1 MEKIE
6 NNSQIILAL
15 TNKIRMEAK
24 GVKAVG
30 LPLDSFPQKLQDIIF
45 EVTHIEQ
52 FDMEYL
58 TISMLSA
65 AATAI
70 GNSCQIRIRGSW
82 KSSPALYVIL
92 IGRPGQGKT
101 PPLDYAFRPLQEH
114 DFLMVSKFIEEN
126 KRYAELNAGNK
137 GNAIDTDKP
146 VLVQTILS
154 DLTQEA
160 MMRIHND
167 NQRGVVIL
175 VDEIMGFFN
184 SIYRYNDSP
193 LLTQLLTA
201 YSGKPLKVSRCN
213 NPVPIIIPH
222 PCINIIGT
230 TQTQR
235 IGELFTKENVS
246 SGLIDRVLFLH
257 PKNREI
263 PKMEENQN
271 AGLQGND
278 RAESA
283 YRKWKVIID
292 KLLALEPDHDE
303 KGIIMP
309 KVLDMS
315 EDAYKCFAQ
324 WKNTLVEKAN
334 SVEDERLIDSRM
346 MKADSNVSRLALV
359 FQLMGWAC
367 GEIHMQ
373 HIDVRSIQAAVRMY
387 DYLELSYQEI
397 KTQIQTEAMPPLKK
411 AFLDL
416 VQADFT
422 TADAIQAG
430 AEIGICE
437 STVKK
442 NLAKMCEEQTLQ
454 KKGHGMYKKL
464 L

>member
-1 MEKIE
+1 MNVLE
-6 NNSQIILAL
+6 L
-15 TNKIRMEAK
+15 TNKVRMEAED
-24 GVKAVG
+24 VKRIG
-30 LPLDSFPQKLQDIIF
+30 LPLDAFPQKLQDIIF
-45 EVTHIEQ
+45 EVARIEQ

-58 TISMLSA
+58 TMSMLSA

-70 GNSCQIRIRGSW
+70 GNSCHIRIRGSW

-126 KRYAELNAGNK
+126 KRYTELNAGSK

-246 SGLIDRVLFLH
+246 SGLIDRILFLH

-271 AGLQGND
+271 VGSQDTD
-278 RAESA
+278 RAESV
-283 YRKWKVIID
+283 YRKWKAIID
-292 KLLALEPDHDE
+292 KLLSLEPDYDE

-309 KVLDMS
+309 KVLDMD
-315 EDAYKCFAQ
+315 EDAFRCFAK
-324 WKNTLVEKAN
+324 WKNALVEKAN
-334 SVEDERLIDSRM
+334 GVEDERLIDSRM
-346 MKADSNVSRLALV
+346 MKADSNVARLALI
-359 FQLMGWAC
+359 FQLLGWAC
-367 GEIHMQ
+367 DEIHMQ
-373 HIDVRSIQAAVRMY
+373 YIDVRSLQAAIRMY
-387 DYLELSYQEI
+387 DYLELSYQGI
-397 KTQIQTEAMPPLKK
+397 KSVIQIEAMPPLKK

-416 VQADFT
+416 VQPDFT
-422 TADAIQAG
+422 TADAIKAG
-430 AEIGICE
+430 SEIGICE

-442 NLAKMCEEQTLQ
+442 NLAKMCEEQTIQ
-454 KKGHGMYKKL
+454 KTGHGVYKKL

>member
-1 MEKIE
+1 MNVLE
-6 NNSQIILAL
+6 L
-15 TNKIRMEAK
+15 TNKVRMEAED
-24 GVKAVG
+24 VKRIG
-30 LPLDSFPQKLQDIIF
+30 LPLDAFPQKLQDIIF
-45 EVTHIEQ
+45 EIARIEQ
-52 FDMEYL
+52 FDLEYL
-58 TISMLSA
+58 TLSMLSA

-70 GNSCQIRIRGSW
+70 GNSCHIRIRGSW

-114 DFLMVSKFIEEN
+114 DFLLVSKFIEEN
-126 KRYAELNAGNK
+126 KRYAELNTGNK
-137 GNAIDTDKP
+137 GNATDTDKP

-167 NQRGVVIL
+167 NQRGIVIL

-235 IGELFTKENVS
+235 IAELFTKENVS
-246 SGLIDRVLFLH
+246 SGLIDRILFLH

-271 AGLQGND
+271 AGSQDND
-278 RAESA
+278 RAESV
-283 YRKWKVIID
+283 YRKWKAIID
-292 KLLALEPDHDE
+292 KLLSLEADHDE

-309 KVLDMS
+309 KVLNMS
-315 EDAYKCFAQ
+315 EDAYRCFAK
-324 WKNTLVEKAN
+324 WKNALVEKAN
-334 SVEDERLIDSRM
+334 GVEDERLIDSRM
-346 MKADSNVSRLALV
+346 MKADSNVARLALI
-359 FQLMGWAC
+359 FQLLSWAC
-367 GEIHMQ
+367 DEIHMQ
-373 HIDVRSIQAAVRMY
+373 YIDVRSVQTAIRMY
-387 DYLELSYQEI
+387 DYLELSYQGI
-397 KTQIQTEAMPPLKK
+397 KSVIQTEAMPPLKK

-416 VQADFT
+416 VQPDFT
-422 TADAIQAG
+422 TADAIKAG
-430 AEIGICE
+430 SEIGICE

-442 NLAKMCEEQTLQ
+442 NLAKMCEEQTIQ
-454 KKGHGMYKKL
+454 KTGHGMYKKL

>member
-1 MEKIE
+1 MNVLE
-6 NNSQIILAL
+6 L
-15 TNKIRMEAK
+15 TNKVRMEAED
-24 GVKAVG
+24 VKRIG
-30 LPLDSFPQKLQDIIF
+30 LPLDAFPQKLQDIIF

-70 GNSCQIRIRGSW
+70 GNSCHIRIRGSW

-114 DFLMVSKFIEEN
+114 DFQMVSKFIEEN

-167 NQRGVVIL
+167 NQRGIVIM

-213 NPVPIIIPH
+213 TLVPIIIPH

-246 SGLIDRVLFLH
+246 SGLIDRILFLH
-257 PKNREI
+257 PKNRDI
-263 PKMEENQN
+263 PKMEENQD
-271 AGLQGND
+271 ASAQGND
-278 RAESA
+278 KAESA
-283 YRKWKVIID
+283 YRKWKAVID
-292 KLLALEPDHDE
+292 KLLSLEPDHDD

-315 EDAYKCFAQ
+315 EDAYKCFAK
-324 WKNTLVEKAN
+324 WKNALVEKAN
-334 SVEDERLIDSRM
+334 GVEDEKLIDSRM
-346 MKADSNVSRLALV
+346 MKADSNVARLALI
-359 FQLMGWAC
+359 FQLLGWAC
-367 GEIHMQ
+367 DEIHMQ
-373 HIDVRSIQAAVRMY
+373 YIDVRSVQTAIRMY
-387 DYLELSYQEI
+387 DYLELSYQGI
-397 KTQIQTEAMPPLKK
+397 KSVIQTEAMPPLKK

-416 VQADFT
+416 VQPDFT
-422 TADAIQAG
+422 TADAIKAG
-430 AEIGICE
+430 CEIGICE

-442 NLAKMCEEQTLQ
+442 NLAKMCEEQTIQ
-454 KKGHGMYKKL
+454 KMGHGVYKKL

>member
-1 MEKIE
+1 MNVLE
-6 NNSQIILAL
+6 L
-15 TNKIRMEAK
+15 TNKVRMEAK
-24 GVKAVG
+24 DVKRIG
-30 LPLDSFPQKLQDIIF
+30 LPLDAFPQKLQDIIF
-45 EVTHIEQ
+45 EVARIEQ

-58 TISMLSA
+58 TMSMLSA

-70 GNSCQIRIRGSW
+70 GNSCHIRIRGSW

-167 NQRGVVIL
+167 NQRGIVIL

-246 SGLIDRVLFLH
+246 SGLIDRILFLH
-257 PKNREI
+257 PKSRDI

-271 AGLQGND
+271 ACEQGND
-278 RAESA
+278 RAEGA
-283 YRKWKVIID
+283 YLKWKAVID
-292 KLLALEPDHDE
+292 KLLSLESNHDE
-303 KGIIMP
+303 KGVITP

-315 EDAYKCFAQ
+315 EDAYRCFAK
-324 WKNTLVEKAN
+324 WKNALVEKAN
-334 SVEDERLIDSRM
+334 SIEDERLIDSRM
-346 MKADSNVSRLALV
+346 MKADSNVARLALI
-359 FQLMGWAC
+359 FQLLGWAC
-367 GEIHMQ
+367 DEIHMQ
-373 HIDVRSIQAAVRMY
+373 YIDVRSVQAAIRMY
-387 DYLELSYQEI
+387 DYLELSYQGI
-397 KTQIQTEAMPPLKK
+397 KSVIQTEAMPPLKK

-416 VQADFT
+416 VQPDFT
-422 TADAIQAG
+422 TADAIKAG
-430 AEIGICE
+430 SEIGICE

-442 NLAKMCEEQTLQ
+442 NLAKMCEEQTIQ
-454 KKGHGMYKKL
+454 KMGHGMYKKL

>member
-1 MEKIE
+1 MNVLE
-6 NNSQIILAL
+6 L
-15 TNKIRMEAK
+15 TNKVRMEAED
-24 GVKAVG
+24 VKRIG
-30 LPLDSFPQKLQDIIF
+30 LPLDAFPQKLQDIIF
-45 EVTHIEQ
+45 EVARIEQ

-70 GNSCQIRIRGSW
+70 GNSCHIRIRGLW

-126 KRYAELNAGNK
+126 KRYTELNAGSK

-246 SGLIDRVLFLH
+246 SGLIDRILFLH
-257 PKNREI
+257 PKSRDI
-263 PKMEENQN
+263 PKMEENPN
-271 AGLQGND
+271 ACEQGND

-283 YRKWKVIID
+283 YRKWKAVID
-292 KLLALEPDHDE
+292 KLLSLEPDHDD
-303 KGIIMP
+303 KSIIKP

-315 EDAYKCFAQ
+315 EDAYRCFAK
-324 WKNTLVEKAN
+324 WKNAFVEKAN
-334 SVEDERLIDSRM
+334 GVEDERLIDSRM
-346 MKADSNVSRLALV
+346 MKADSNVARLALI
-359 FQLMGWAC
+359 FQLLGWAC
-367 GEIHMQ
+367 DEIHMQ
-373 HIDVRSIQAAVRMY
+373 YIDVRSVQAAIRMY
-387 DYLELSYQEI
+387 DYLELSYQGI
-397 KTQIQTEAMPPLKK
+397 KSVIQTEAMPPLKK

-416 VQADFT
+416 VQPDFT
-422 TADAIQAG
+422 TADAIKAG
-430 AEIGICE
+430 SEIGICE

-442 NLAKMCEEQTLQ
+442 NLAKMCEEQILQ
-454 KKGHGMYKKL
+454 KTAHGVYKKL